1 MLHNFI
7 ASEDLGGS
15 IDYIKKNKE
24 QIQTALNFLDEAM
37 GILQHHDAVAGTE
50 KQHVNDDYIT
60 TVMSAVD

>member
-24 QIQTALNFLDEAM
+24 QI
-37 GILQHHDAVAGTE
+37 
-50 KQHVNDDYIT
+50 
-60 TVMSAVD
+60 